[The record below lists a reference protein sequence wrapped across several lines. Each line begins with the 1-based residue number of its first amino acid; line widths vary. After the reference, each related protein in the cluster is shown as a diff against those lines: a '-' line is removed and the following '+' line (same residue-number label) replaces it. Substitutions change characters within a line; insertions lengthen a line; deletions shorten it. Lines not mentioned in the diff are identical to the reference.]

1 MHKLSSIHAKRR
13 LRAFTLVEMLVG
25 TAIVMLLAISA
36 TSLLTIITRRVNNDH
51 TRYTLA
57 TSNARTAHII
67 SELARRSTRVW
78 VYASLAN
85 AAAGTTPAPA
95 GDVIAFQL
103 ADGTRRFIAFEDTSI
118 NFYADPSQSPLTLAG
133 GSPGMIADR
142 IGTDAHCS
150 FTQGLPR
157 VGWLAEA
164 QTTQGWT
171 EQITYSAF
179 AVALHNR

>member
-1 MHKLSSIHAKRR
+1 MHTLSLIRARRR
-13 LRAFTLVEMLVG
+13 LRAFTIVEMLVG
-25 TAIVMLLAISA
+25 TAIVMMLAISA
-36 TSLLTIITRRVNNDH
+36 TSLLTVITRRVKNDH

-67 SELARRSTRVW
+67 SELARRSSRVW
-78 VYASLAN
+78 VYTSLAN
-85 AAAGTTPAPA
+85 AAAGTSPAPA
-95 GDVIAFQL
+95 GDVIAFEL
-103 ADGTRRFIAFEDTSI
+103 ADNTRRYIVFEDTAI
-118 NFYADPSQSPLTLAG
+118 NFYADPSQRPLTLVG
-133 GSPGMIADR
+133 GSPGIIADR